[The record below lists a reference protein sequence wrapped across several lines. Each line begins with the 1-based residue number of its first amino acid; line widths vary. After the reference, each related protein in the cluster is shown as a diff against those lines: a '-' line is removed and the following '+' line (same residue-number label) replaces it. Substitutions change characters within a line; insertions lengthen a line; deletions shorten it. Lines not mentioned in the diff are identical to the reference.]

1 MTRRVAI
8 ALWIA
13 FVIAVVVS
21 IAYANWPRVL
31 VDATPACAPKAN
43 PCATMRCDPK
53 PARNM
58 T

>member
-1 MTRRVAI
+1 MAKRLAI

-13 FVIAVVVS
+13 LVIAVVVS
-21 IAYANWPRVL
+21 IAYANRPRVL
-31 VDATPACAPKAN
+31 VDAAPACAPKAN